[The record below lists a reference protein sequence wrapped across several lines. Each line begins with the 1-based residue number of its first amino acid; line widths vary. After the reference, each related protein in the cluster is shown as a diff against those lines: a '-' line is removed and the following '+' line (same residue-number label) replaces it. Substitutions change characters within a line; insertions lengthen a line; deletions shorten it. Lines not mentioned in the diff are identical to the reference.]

1 MSLRVLIPDDRPSHC
16 PYMRISNV
24 KPAHASDDIS
34 IHHGAV
40 NPGWYGFTNLR
51 TYGSRDSVLRIYTQR
66 KHTHCWGVHL
76 IIYTKGM
83 LAVGRYKINPRERFL
98 LHHRCI

>member
-34 IHHGAV
+34 LHHGAV
-40 NPGWYGFTNLR
+40 NPGWTDSRIYGFK
-51 TYGSRDSVLRIYTQR
+51 DPRILFSAYIRKESTPIAGEYT
-66 KHTHCWGVHL
+66 
-76 IIYTKGM
+76 
-83 LAVGRYKINPRERFL
+83 L
-98 LHHRCI
+98 LYI